1 MAKLVSFDAASSFEL
16 TPLHA
21 SRAAGDI
28 ADDDAVLCRVQFEA
42 YGEPVE
48 GRIQLTRG
56 GIARLLQRLRMFCEK
71 RSGMLQLRDETQSLE
86 LSLAAKRSRWTEKIR
101 VTGLAGVPQAAQPEV
116 ADELRAGVGILLRQD
131 NGTASVEHRGGL
143 VAKFEDLLRF
153 ASELEAEAS
162 GAIEPT
168 GSSA

>member
-153 ASELEAEAS
+153 ARELEAEAS